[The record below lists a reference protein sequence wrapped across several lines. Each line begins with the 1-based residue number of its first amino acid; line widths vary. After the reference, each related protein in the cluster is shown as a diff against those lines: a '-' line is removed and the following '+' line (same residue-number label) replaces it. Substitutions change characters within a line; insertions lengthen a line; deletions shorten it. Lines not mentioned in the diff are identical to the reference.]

1 VPNAESSRTREWPS
15 NVLKLIG
22 QSTDAHHSQK
32 DIAVKS
38 VQREEIEGRQLTPDE
53 IQLLEKYRELV
64 LPARR
69 LAGYDDF
76 AKWLF
81 TTAAVVGTLG
91 AALPT
96 PPASN

>member
-1 VPNAESSRTREWPS
+1 
-15 NVLKLIG
+15 
-22 QSTDAHHSQK
+22 
-32 DIAVKS
+32 VKS